1 MKDYYF
7 GVDVGG
13 TTIKMG
19 LYSQKSSWVKKWEI
33 PTRKENGGMYVLDDI
48 AAAVYAAQQE
58 FDLDNTRT
66 AGIGIGVPGPVLK
79 KSIVNGCVN
88 VGWDVV
94 NVSEELGK
102 RTGLP
107 VYVENDANIAA
118 LGEQW
123 KGAGKDYQSVALL
136 TLGTGVGGGIIL
148 DGKIV
153 SGFQGGGGEVG
164 HLPVVRDAV
173 RSCNCG
179 KADCVELAG
188 SATGVLNC
196 AKQLLSETD
205 EPSAMRDIENLS
217 AKDVCDCCAA
227 GDALAQKCIDRA
239 ADALGTALACIGCIV
254 NPEAFL
260 FGGGMAA
267 AGDILLEPIG
277 RVYNAKVF
285 PPLRG
290 TPILQATLGNEAGI
304 TGAVR
309 LVQIEQ
315 QA

>member
-1 MKDYYF
+1 MKEYYF

-13 TTIKMG
+13 TTVKMG
-19 LYSQKSSWVKKWEI
+19 LYSEKAGWIKKWEI
-33 PTRKENGGMYVLDDI
+33 PTRTENGGVHVLDDI

-58 FDLDNTRT
+58 FDLDNART

-94 NVSEELGK
+94 NVAEELGR

-123 KGAGKDYQSVALL
+123 KGAGKEYQNVALL

-164 HLPVVRDAV
+164 HLPVVHDADHD
-173 RSCNCG
+173 CNCG
-179 KADCVELAG
+179 KSDCVELAG
-188 SATGVLNC
+188 SATGVLSY
-196 AKQLLSETD
+196 AKKLLSET
-205 EPSAMRDIENLS
+205 EQPSAMREIQELT

-227 GDALAQKCIDRA
+227 GDALAQQCIDHA
-239 ADALGTALACIGCIV
+239 AEALGTALACIGCIV

-267 AGDILLEPIG
+267 AGDILLEPIS

-315 QA
+315 

>member
-1 MKDYYF
+1 MKEYYF

-13 TTIKMG
+13 TTVKMG
-19 LYSQKSSWVKKWEI
+19 LYSEKSNWIKKWEI
-33 PTRKENGGMYVLDDI
+33 PTRKENGGVHVLDDI
-48 AAAVYAAQQE
+48 AAAVYAVQQE
-58 FDLDNTRT
+58 FDIDNART

-88 VGWDVV
+88 VGWNVV
-94 NVSEELGK
+94 NVAEELGR

-164 HLPVVRDAV
+164 HLPVVHDADHA
-173 RSCNCG
+173 CNCG
-179 KADCVELAG
+179 KSDCVELAG
-188 SATGVLNC
+188 SATGVLSY
-196 AKQLLSETD
+196 AKHLLSEN
-205 EPSAMRDIENLS
+205 EQPSAMREIETLT
-217 AKDVCDCCAA
+217 AKDVGDCCAA
-227 GDALAQKCIDRA
+227 GDALAQQCIDRA
-239 ADALGTALACIGCIV
+239 AEVLGTALACIGCIV

-267 AGDILLEPIG
+267 AGDVLLAPI
-277 RVYNAKVF
+277 RRAYDAKVF

-315 QA
+315 

>member
-19 LYSQKSSWVKKWEI
+19 LYSQKSGWVKKWEI

-58 FDLDNTRT
+58 FDLDNART

-205 EPSAMRDIENLS
+205 EPSVMRDIENLS

-227 GDALAQKCIDRA
+227 GDALAQKC
-239 ADALGTALACIGCIV
+239 
-254 NPEAFL
+254 P
-260 FGGGMAA
+260 
-267 AGDILLEPIG
+267 
-277 RVYNAKVF
+277 
-285 PPLRG
+285 
-290 TPILQATLGNEAGI
+290 
-304 TGAVR
+304 
-309 LVQIEQ
+309 
-315 QA
+315 

>member
-1 MKDYYF
+1 MKEYYF

-13 TTIKMG
+13 TTVKMG
-19 LYSQKSSWVKKWEI
+19 LYSEKAGWIKKWEI
-33 PTRKENGGMYVLDDI
+33 PTRTENGGVHVLDDI

-58 FDLDNTRT
+58 FDLDNART

-94 NVSEELGK
+94 NVAEELGR

-123 KGAGKDYQSVALL
+123 KGAGKEYQNVALL

-164 HLPVVRDAV
+164 HLPVVHDADHD
-173 RSCNCG
+173 CNCG
-179 KADCVELAG
+179 KSDCVELAG
-188 SATGVLNC
+188 SATGVLSY
-196 AKQLLSETD
+196 AKKLLSET
-205 EPSAMRDIENLS
+205 EQPSAMREIEELT

-227 GDALAQKCIDRA
+227 GDALAQQCIDHA
-239 ADALGTALACIGCIV
+239 AEALGTALACIGCIV

-267 AGDILLEPIG
+267 AGDVLLAPIR
-277 RVYNAKVF
+277 RVYDAKVF

-315 QA
+315 

>member
-1 MKDYYF
+1 MKEYYF

-13 TTIKMG
+13 TTVKMG
-19 LYSQKSSWVKKWEI
+19 LYSEKSNWIKKWEI
-33 PTRKENGGMYVLDDI
+33 PTRKENGGVHVLDDI

-58 FDLDNTRT
+58 FDIDNART

-94 NVSEELGK
+94 NVAEELGR

-164 HLPVVRDAV
+164 HLPVVHDADHA
-173 RSCNCG
+173 CNCG
-179 KADCVELAG
+179 KSDCVELAG
-188 SATGVLNC
+188 SATGVLSY
-196 AKQLLSETD
+196 AKHLLSET
-205 EPSAMRDIENLS
+205 EQPSVMRNIETLT

-227 GDALAQKCIDRA
+227 GDALAQQCIDHA
-239 ADALGTALACIGCIV
+239 AEALGTALACIGCIV

-267 AGDILLEPIG
+267 AGDVLLAPIR
-277 RVYNAKVF
+277 RVYDAKVF

-315 QA
+315 

>member
-1 MKDYYF
+1 MKQYCF
-7 GVDVGG
+7 GVDLGG
-13 TTIKMG
+13 TTVKIG
-19 LYSQKSSWVKKWEI
+19 LFKTDGSKVTSYEI
-33 PTRKENGGMYVLDDI
+33 PTRKEENGKNILPDI
-48 AAAVYAAQQE
+48 AASINEKTAEYKI
-58 FDLDNTRT
+58 DKTDI

>member
-1 MKDYYF
+1 MKEYYF

-13 TTIKMG
+13 TTVKMG
-19 LYSQKSSWVKKWEI
+19 LYSEKAGWIKKWEI
-33 PTRKENGGMYVLDDI
+33 PTRTENGGVHVLDDI

-58 FDLDNTRT
+58 FDLDNART

-94 NVSEELGK
+94 NVAEELGR

-123 KGAGKDYQSVALL
+123 KGAGKEYQNVALL

-164 HLPVVRDAV
+164 HLPVVYDADHD
-173 RSCNCG
+173 CNCG
-179 KADCVELAG
+179 KSDCVELAG
-188 SATGVLNC
+188 SATGVLSY
-196 AKQLLSETD
+196 AKKLLSET
-205 EPSAMRDIENLS
+205 EQPSAMREMEELT

-227 GDALAQKCIDRA
+227 GDALAQQCIDHA
-239 ADALGTALACIGCIV
+239 AEALGTALACIGCIV

-267 AGDILLEPIG
+267 AGDVLLAPIR
-277 RVYNAKVF
+277 RVYDAKVF

-315 QA
+315 

>member
-1 MKDYYF
+1 MKEYYF

-13 TTIKMG
+13 TTVKMG
-19 LYSQKSSWVKKWEI
+19 LYSEKSNWIKKWEI
-33 PTRKENGGMYVLDDI
+33 PTRKENGGVHVLDDI

-58 FDLDNTRT
+58 FDIDNART

-88 VGWDVV
+88 VGWNVV
-94 NVSEELGK
+94 NVAEELGR

-164 HLPVVRDAV
+164 HLPVVHDADHA
-173 RSCNCG
+173 CNCG
-179 KADCVELAG
+179 KSDCVELAG
-188 SATGVLNC
+188 SATGVLSY
-196 AKQLLSETD
+196 AKHLLSEN
-205 EPSAMRDIENLS
+205 EQPSTMREIEILT

-227 GDALAQKCIDRA
+227 GDALAQQCIDRA
-239 ADALGTALACIGCIV
+239 AEVLGTALACIGCIV

-267 AGDILLEPIG
+267 AGDVLLAPI
-277 RVYNAKVF
+277 RRAYDAKVF

-304 TGAVR
+304 AGAVR

-315 QA
+315 

>member
-19 LYSQKSSWVKKWEI
+19 LYSQKSGWVKKWEI

-136 TLGTGVGGGIIL
+136 TLGTGVGGGVTARL
-148 DGKIV
+148 
-153 SGFQGGGGEVG
+153 F
-164 HLPVVRDAV
+164 PVF
-173 RSCNCG
+173 
-179 KADCVELAG
+179 
-188 SATGVLNC
+188 
-196 AKQLLSETD
+196 
-205 EPSAMRDIENLS
+205 
-217 AKDVCDCCAA
+217 
-227 GDALAQKCIDRA
+227 RA
-239 ADALGTALACIGCIV
+239 AAEKLAICRWYGMLCEAAIAERLTVSSWQALRPAC
-254 NPEAFL
+254 
-260 FGGGMAA
+260 
-267 AGDILLEPIG
+267 
-277 RVYNAKVF
+277 
-285 PPLRG
+285 
-290 TPILQATLGNEAGI
+290 
-304 TGAVR
+304 
-309 LVQIEQ
+309 
-315 QA
+315 

>member
-1 MKDYYF
+1 MKEYYF

-13 TTIKMG
+13 TTVKMG
-19 LYSQKSSWVKKWEI
+19 LYSEKAGWIKKWEI
-33 PTRKENGGMYVLDDI
+33 PTRTENGGVHVLDDI

-58 FDLDNTRT
+58 FDLDNART

-94 NVSEELGK
+94 NVAEELGR

-123 KGAGKDYQSVALL
+123 KGAGKEYQNVALL

-164 HLPVVRDAV
+164 HLPVVHDADHD
-173 RSCNCG
+173 CNCG
-179 KADCVELAG
+179 KSDCVELAG
-188 SATGVLNC
+188 SATGVLSY
-196 AKQLLSETD
+196 AKKLLSET
-205 EPSAMRDIENLS
+205 EQPSAMREIQELT

-227 GDALAQKCIDRA
+227 GDVLAQQCIDHA
-239 ADALGTALACIGCIV
+239 AEALGTALACIGCIV

-267 AGDILLEPIG
+267 AGDILLEPIS

-315 QA
+315 

>member
-1 MKDYYF
+1 MKEYYF

-13 TTIKMG
+13 TTVKMG
-19 LYSQKSSWVKKWEI
+19 LYSEKAGWIKKWEI
-33 PTRKENGGMYVLDDI
+33 PTRTENGGVHVLDDI

-58 FDLDNTRT
+58 FDLDNART

-94 NVSEELGK
+94 NVAEELGR

-123 KGAGKDYQSVALL
+123 KGAGKDYQNVALL

-164 HLPVVRDAV
+164 HLPVVQDSI

-188 SATGVLNC
+188 SATGVLNY
-196 AKQLLSETD
+196 AKRLLSET
-205 EPSAMRDIENLS
+205 EQPSAMREMEELT

-227 GDALAQKCIDRA
+227 GDALAQQCIDHA
-239 ADALGTALACIGCIV
+239 AEALGTALACIGCIV

-267 AGDILLEPIG
+267 AGNILLEPIS

-315 QA
+315 

>member
-1 MKDYYF
+1 MKEYYF

-13 TTIKMG
+13 TTVKMG
-19 LYSQKSSWVKKWEI
+19 LYSEKSNWIKKWEI
-33 PTRKENGGMYVLDDI
+33 PTRKENGGVHVLDDI

-58 FDLDNTRT
+58 FDIDNART

-88 VGWDVV
+88 VGWNVV
-94 NVSEELGK
+94 NVAEELGR

-164 HLPVVRDAV
+164 HLPVVHDADHA
-173 RSCNCG
+173 CNCG
-179 KADCVELAG
+179 KSDCVELAG
-188 SATGVLNC
+188 SATGVLSY
-196 AKQLLSETD
+196 AKHLLSEN
-205 EPSAMRDIENLS
+205 EQPSTMREIEILT

-227 GDALAQKCIDRA
+227 GDALAQQCIDRA
-239 ADALGTALACIGCIV
+239 AEVLGTALACIGCIV

-267 AGDILLEPIG
+267 AGDVLLAPI
-277 RVYNAKVF
+277 RRAYDAKVF

-315 QA
+315 

>member
-1 MKDYYF
+1 MKEYYF

-13 TTIKMG
+13 TTVKMG
-19 LYSQKSSWVKKWEI
+19 LYSEKAGWIKKWEI
-33 PTRKENGGMYVLDDI
+33 PTRTENGGVHVLDDI

-58 FDLDNTRT
+58 FDLDNART

-94 NVSEELGK
+94 NVAEELGR

-123 KGAGKDYQSVALL
+123 KGAGKEYQNVALL

-164 HLPVVRDAV
+164 HLPVVHDADHD
-173 RSCNCG
+173 CNCG
-179 KADCVELAG
+179 KSDCVELAG
-188 SATGVLNC
+188 SATGVLSY
-196 AKQLLSETD
+196 AKKLLSET
-205 EPSAMRDIENLS
+205 EQPSAMREIEELT

-227 GDALAQKCIDRA
+227 GDALAQQCIDHA
-239 ADALGTALACIGCIV
+239 AEALGTALACIGCII

-267 AGDILLEPIG
+267 AGDVLLAPIR
-277 RVYNAKVF
+277 RVYDAKVF

-315 QA
+315 